1 MQINKSEIQ
10 NNIILFLLKKNNLQ
24 VNISDISDILGI
36 SYFAVKNEI
45 IYSENFP
52 KPIIDGN
59 LPLAKKWL
67 LYDILVWVLNEK

>member
-10 NNIILFLLKKNNLQ
+10 NNIILFLLRKNNLQ
-24 VNISDISDILGI
+24 VNISDILGI

-52 KPIIDGN
+52 RPIINGN

>member
-10 NNIILFLLKKNNLQ
+10 NNIILFLLRKNNLQ
-24 VNISDISDILGI
+24 VNISDILGI

-52 KPIIDGN
+52 RPIIDGN